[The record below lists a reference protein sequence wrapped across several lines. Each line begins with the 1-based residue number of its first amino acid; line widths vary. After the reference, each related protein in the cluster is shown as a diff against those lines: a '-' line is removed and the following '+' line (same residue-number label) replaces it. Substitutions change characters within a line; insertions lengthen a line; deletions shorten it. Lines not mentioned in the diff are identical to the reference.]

1 MLNFITMNTTNNSFS
16 NRITTNII
24 KILKDRNLTQSSLA
38 KMLDTTE
45 SQISKKL
52 KGDVKLTLDEVSK
65 IATGLSIR
73 EIDIITY
80 PEKYE
85 QIGTLPSEPVEAIL
99 QIRLAREKKDQVL
112 KLVFGENNIEI
123 LNK

>member
-1 MLNFITMNTTNNSFS
+1 MTNNSFS

-80 PEKYE
+80 PEKYAPV
-85 QIGTLPSEPVEAIL
+85 GTAPAEPVEAIL